1 MTEAKR
7 TTAAKPRTTKAAPKP
22 AAAETVVAETS
33 AVMAETADKM
43 TAAAN
48 EAATTMMEMF
58 KMPTKSFADMFQV
71 QPMEMPPVFR
81 DMTEKSVAQVREAY
95 DKVKTS
101 AEEAS
106 DMVEDTFETTRKGM
120 MDFNMK
126 TLEVTKANTDATYD
140 FFKKA
145 LGAKSIAET
154 VELQTSFARECMD
167 TFTAQAKDM
176 QAFGQQ
182 FAEDV
187 SKPAKDSIEKVMKDI
202 KAA

>member
-1 MTEAKR
+1 MPAAKR
-7 TTAAKPRTTKAAPKP
+7 TTTAKPRTTKAAAKP
-22 AAAETVVAETS
+22 AAEAVVAETT
-33 AVMAETADKM
+33 AAITETTEKV

-48 EAATTMMEMF
+48 DAANSMMEMF
-58 KMPTKSFADMFQV
+58 KMPTKSFADMFQI
-71 QPMEMPPVFR
+71 QPVEMPPVVR

-95 DKVKTS
+95 DKVKSS

-120 MDFNMK
+120 MDLNMK
-126 TLEVTKANTDATYD
+126 ALEVTKANSDATYD

-145 LGAKSIAET
+145 LGAKSISEA
-154 VELQTSFARECMD
+154 VELQTAFARECMD
-167 TFTAQAKDM
+167 TFTSQAKDM
-176 QAFGQQ
+176 QTFGQQ

-187 SKPAKDSIEKVMKDI
+187 TKPAKDSFEKAVKEM

>member
-1 MTEAKR
+1 MPAAKR
-7 TTAAKPRTTKAAPKP
+7 TTTAKPRTTKAAAKP
-22 AAAETVVAETS
+22 AAEAVVAETT
-33 AVMAETADKM
+33 AAITETTEKV

-48 EAATTMMEMF
+48 DAANSMMEMF
-58 KMPTKSFADMFQV
+58 KMPTKSFADMFQI
-71 QPMEMPPVFR
+71 QPVEMPPVVR

-95 DKVKTS
+95 DKVKSS

-120 MDFNMK
+120 MDLNMK
-126 TLEVTKANTDATYD
+126 ALEVTKANSDATYD

-145 LGAKSIAET
+145 LGAKSISEA
-154 VELQTSFARECMD
+154 VELQTAFARECMD

-176 QAFGQQ
+176 QTFGQQ

-187 SKPAKDSIEKVMKDI
+187 TKPAKDSFEKAVKEM